1 MLLCHNIVYL
11 NNKQTYHKGSA
22 LQNNTQYIQEDK
34 IDLRELFSVLKRR
47 KKLIW
52 SVTGFFTLLTLTYV
66 LVATPWWQVNAT
78 LEIVKY
84 IDNSTGKEIYLEK
97 GAGASERLKVKYIDV
112 YKHVKDRSSKIE
124 SISSSKKNPQF
135 IPIYALG
142 KDNQLALSEIQK
154 VIDDLQNRH
163 QKIIDEIIA
172 KKQSELDGIDRK
184 IFQIEHYKMTDITEK
199 VDYIKKV
206 ELPAIDKKMF
216 TVESDLK
223 KSITQKEEA
232 VKNLSSLNDEASLAA
247 LRMAQI
253 QGLEY
258 KISENEMKL
267 INLNTEKQKALSTT
281 LPDLARKLEQLKKID
296 LAELQEKRKLTV
308 LSMQSH
314 NYHNTN
320 IIGSIIT
327 QDKPVKPK
335 KKLIV
340 IVAFITGLMLSV
352 FLAFFLEFLSGSR
365 KEEDSE

>member
-1 MLLCHNIVYL
+1 M
-11 NNKQTYHKGSA
+11 
-22 LQNNTQYIQEDK
+22 QNNTQQIEEDK

-52 SVTGFFTLLTLTYV
+52 SVTAFFTLLALIYV

-78 LEIVKY
+78 LEIGKY
-84 IDNSTGKEIYLEK
+84 IDTKTGKEIYLEK
-97 GAGASERLKVKYIDV
+97 GTGVSERLKVKYIDI
-112 YKHVKDRSSKIE
+112 YKHIKDRDTKIE
-124 SISSSKKNPQF
+124 FIKSSKKNPQF
-135 IPIYALG
+135 ISISALG

-172 KKQSELDGIDRK
+172 KKQSELDGIDRE
-184 IFQIEHYKMTDITEK
+184 IFQIKQHKMVNIIEK
-199 VDYIKKV
+199 IDYTKKV
-206 ELPAIDKKMF
+206 ELPAIDKKIA

-223 KSITQKEEA
+223 KSIKQKEEA
-232 VKNLSSLNDEASLAA
+232 VKNLSSLNNEASLAA

-258 KISENEMKL
+258 KISANEMKL
-267 INLNTEKQKALSTT
+267 IDFNTQKQKALSTT
-281 LPDLARKLEQLKKID
+281 LPDLARVLEQLKKID
-296 LAELQEKRKLTV
+296 LVELQEKRKLTM

-314 NYHNTN
+314 NYHNTEIVGN
-320 IIGSIIT
+320 IIT

-335 KKLIV
+335 KTLIV

-352 FLAFFLEFLSGSR
+352 FLAFLLEFLRGK
-365 KEEDSE
+365 KEEEKDA